1 VARKRSREVVVD
13 ASLVLHLALPAYP
26 YHEQAF
32 RRFSQWADEGV
43 TLIAPHLFAA
53 EVDSG
58 IRRLVHS
65 GALTP
70 EAGQQAQKIVDA
82 LAVRLVYNTRVRR
95 RAREIAEHL
104 HQSRVYDA
112 TYAALAEL
120 RRSEFWTADRRFYR
134 AARNALSF
142 VHFIGHD

>member
-1 VARKRSREVVVD
+1 MARRRSREVVVD
-13 ASLVLHLALPAYP
+13 ASLVLHLVLPAYL
-26 YHEQAF
+26 YHEQALQK
-32 RRFSQWADEGV
+32 FSQWANEDV
-43 TLIAPHLFAA
+43 TLMAPHLFAA

-70 EAGQQAQKIVDA
+70 QAGQQAQKIVDT
-82 LAVRLVYNTRVRR
+82 LAVRLVYNTKVRR

-104 HQSRVYDA
+104 HQSKVYDA

-120 RRSEFWTADRRFYR
+120 RRAEFWTADRKFYR
-134 AARNALSF
+134 AARDTLSF

>member
-13 ASLVLHLALPAYP
+13 ASLVLHLVLPAYP
-26 YHEQAF
+26 YHEQALQ
-32 RRFSQWADEGV
+32 RFSQWAAENV
-43 TLIAPHLFAA
+43 ILVAPHLFAA

-82 LAVRLVYNTRVRR
+82 LTVRLIYNTRMRR

-104 HQSRVYDA
+104 HQSKVYDA

-134 AARNALSF
+134 AARDVLSF
-142 VHFIGHD
+142 VHLIGHD